1 MESADLLDMEYECN
15 EANLSMMI
23 EMADPAKKGYVNY
36 KDYMRLM
43 NQIGLVPDNQFR
55 EEPDSDMEN

>member
-1 MESADLLDMEYECN
+1 MEDSIN

-23 EMADPAKKGYVNY
+23 EMADPAKKGYVSR

-43 NQIGLVPDNQFR
+43 NEIGLIPD
-55 EEPDSDMEN
+55 D

>member
-43 NQIGLVPDNQFR
+43 NQIGLVPDN
-55 EEPDSDMEN
+55 